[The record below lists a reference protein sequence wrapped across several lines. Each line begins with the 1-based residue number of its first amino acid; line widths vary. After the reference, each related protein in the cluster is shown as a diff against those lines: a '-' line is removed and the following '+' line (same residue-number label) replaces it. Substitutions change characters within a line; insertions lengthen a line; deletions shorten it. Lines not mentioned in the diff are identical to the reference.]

1 MTASLR
7 KRINSFRSAFKGLAD
22 LFAGEP
28 NARIHL
34 VITIMVIAAAL
45 ICNISVVEWLVLILT
60 ISLVFVAETV
70 NTAVEKLADMVQPEM
85 DERIRRIKDLTAAA
99 VLISAVG
106 AATVGLIIF
115 LPRLLRFVGWME

>member
-7 KRINSFRSAFKGLAD
+7 KRINSFRSAFKGLSD
-22 LFAGEP
+22 LFSEEP

-34 VITIMVIAAAL
+34 VITILVIAAAIISKL
-45 ICNISVVEWLVLILT
+45 SVVEWLVLVLT
-60 ISLVFVAETV
+60 ISLVFVAETI

-85 DERIRRIKDLTAAA
+85 DERIRKIKDLTAAA